1 MYWIAIKYID
11 SSSTYRL
18 KYQEQMRGIQ
28 SLGRCVRVI
37 SVIAIQYID
46 LSSTYLL
53 KYQTHMRGNQ

>member
-1 MYWIAIKYID
+1 MKYID
-11 SSSTYRL
+11 SSSTYLL
-18 KYQEQMRGIQ
+18 KYQEWIRGNQ

-53 KYQTHMRGNQ
+53 KYQTQMRGNQ